1 MSNIASITIII
12 SNTKKY
18 NMKYRRSLIK
28 LTVVLGPPASAQT
41 FHPASGARGVRD
53 RWPMRQRKERYLQG
67 GGGHISAP
75 VTVYTSCRSTLFV
88 GQKIQ
93 WREQRG
99 RRGSKNYDELLR
111 GFIVINYNHV

>member
-41 FHPASGARGVRD
+41 FHPASGARGVPRPVAHEAEKRTVPTGWRGPHIGTCYCLHVMSFD
-53 RWPMRQRKERYLQG
+53 LVRRPEDPMAGTKGPTWLKK
-67 GGGHISAP
+67 
-75 VTVYTSCRSTLFV
+75 L
-88 GQKIQ
+88 
-93 WREQRG
+93 
-99 RRGSKNYDELLR
+99 
-111 GFIVINYNHV
+111 